1 MQQKTF
7 YGFPLLGQIIGSPCE
22 GKAFEKLK
30 AQEYFSNALYGWD
43 DNYNDPN
50 GYIVIPNKQA
60 VTLKNPFIIGQFF
73 EDGFPYLTYFAL
85 GDCYSGKCAITMAE
99 AQELEAQYGPEQ
111 AAIIWLKQ
119 KGYDGIV
126 CWNYAE
132 PEGQQINFVF
142 VL

>member
-7 YGFPLLGQIIGSPCE
+7 YGFPLLGQIIGRPCE

-30 AQEYFSNALYGWD
+30 AQEYFSKALYGWS

-50 GYIVIPNKQA
+50 GYIVIPEKQA

-85 GDCYSGKCAITMAE
+85 GDCYSGKCALTMDE
-99 AQELEAQYGPEQ
+99 ARELEVQYGMRKPRLFGLNGK
-111 AAIIWLKQ
+111 ALIVLFVGTMRNLKDN
-119 KGYDGIV
+119 K
-126 CWNYAE
+126 
-132 PEGQQINFVF
+132 
-142 VL
+142 